1 MGSDEILKAELEQA
15 VAECERLREENARL
29 RLRVREASDTL
40 PATRQFSAQNNNK
53 KQGSSNVANEFGNVG
68 QPR

>member
-29 RLRVREASDTL
+29 RLHVREAPL
-40 PATRQFSAQNNNK
+40 PATPKQVSGHNDNKNQASAL
-53 KQGSSNVANEFGNVG
+53 SSFW
-68 QPR
+68 